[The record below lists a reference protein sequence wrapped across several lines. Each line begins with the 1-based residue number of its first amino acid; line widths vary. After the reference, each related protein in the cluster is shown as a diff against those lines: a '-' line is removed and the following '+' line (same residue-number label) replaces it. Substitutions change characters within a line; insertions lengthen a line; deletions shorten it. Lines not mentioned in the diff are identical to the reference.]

1 MWQGYASDLSHTL
14 TEALLAGH
22 STANLQVSAG
32 VTVSVSFLNMLQ
44 RNTATGWQRD
54 VRCVSTARGYE
65 CSDMWQWQDPGK
77 GSWELFEAGTGRLLE
92 VCSILAHSPVS
103 ITLGG
108 IPYKADVTAMH
119 LKQDTVAP
127 PPAPLPIPIR
137 RLTPSSLPT
146 WEWQN
151 EHNVW
156 VAYPSALV
164 NRFEAARDSGDST
177 CSFRIAGRGYQLH
190 LDSMEQENCSSGVI
204 RKVQRSVA
212 HGSAQSAPG
221 AWRREAGCSLYHIHR
236 HCSLPCLG
244 HYTLLCW
251 SRTAGTADQW
261 CASTAD
267 QWRASTADQWRANIV
282 HVGTADHAF
291 LACCLVHV

>member
-1 MWQGYASDLSHTL
+1 MWQGYAPDLSRTL

-22 STANLQVSAG
+22 STANLQVSSG
-32 VTVSVSFLNMLQ
+32 VTVSVSFPNMLQ

-77 GSWELFEAGTGRLLE
+77 GSWEPFEAGTTRLLE
-92 VCSILAHSPVS
+92 ACSILAHSPVS
-103 ITLGG
+103 VTVGG
-108 IPYKADVTAMH
+108 IPYKADVTAMQ
-119 LKQDTVAP
+119 LKHDAVAP
-127 PPAPLPIPIR
+127 PPAPPPIPIR
-137 RLTPSSLPT
+137 RLTPGSLPT

-151 EHNVW
+151 EHDVW

-164 NRFEAARDSGDST
+164 HRFEAARDSGDST

-204 RKVQRSVA
+204 RKVQRSGA
-212 HGSAQSAPG
+212 HSSAQSAPG
-221 AWRREAGCSLYHIHR
+221 AWCREAGCSLYHIHR

-261 CASTAD
+261 CAST
-267 QWRASTADQWRANIV
+267 V

-291 LACCLVHV
+291 LAYCLVHV